1 MRYECVSMV
10 KTDILISLPMKHF
23 TPEEFKP
30 SALSL
35 EIIRQIAYSY
45 RPVSNP
51 QVSSYSLN

>member
-1 MRYECVSMV
+1 MCAFLWYKQIKM
-10 KTDILISLPMKHF
+10 DLPMKHF

-35 EIIRQIAYSY
+35 DIIRQYAHTY

-51 QVSSYSLN
+51 QAQNYSLN

>member
-1 MRYECVSMV
+1 MSAFLWYKQIKM
-10 KTDILISLPMKHF
+10 DLPMKHF

-35 EIIRQIAYSY
+35 DIIRQYAHAY

-51 QVSSYSLN
+51 QARNYSLN

>member
-1 MRYECVSMV
+1 M
-10 KTDILISLPMKHF
+10 PMKHF

-35 EIIRQIAYSY
+35 EIIRQIAHNY

-51 QVSSYSLN
+51 QVFNYSLN

>member
-1 MRYECVSMV
+1 MLLFIVLMMKINKISM
-10 KTDILISLPMKHF
+10 PMKHF

-35 EIIRQIAYSY
+35 EIIRQVAYSY

-51 QVSSYSLN
+51 QARDYSLN

>member
-1 MRYECVSMV
+1 MS
-10 KTDILISLPMKHF
+10 SPMKHF

-45 RPVSNP
+45 HPVSNP
-51 QVSSYSLN
+51 QANDYRLN